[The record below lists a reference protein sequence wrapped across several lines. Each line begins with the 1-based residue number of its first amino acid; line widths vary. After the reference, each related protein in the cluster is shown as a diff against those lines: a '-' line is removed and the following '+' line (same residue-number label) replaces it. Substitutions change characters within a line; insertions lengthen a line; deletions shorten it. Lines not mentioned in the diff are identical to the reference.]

1 MFLTFLSYVM
11 TYVPLREFL
20 RILEYMGHFS
30 EVVLNGKILCL
41 KVKTEENIIIAV
53 KANN

>member
-11 TYVPLREFL
+11 MYVPLRDFL

-30 EVVLNGKILCL
+30 EFVLNGK
-41 KVKTEENIIIAV
+41 KFYVSKSKRKKTL
-53 KANN
+53 